1 MTLPFNANA
10 FRQHFPLFQQSEN
23 RSLVYLDNAASHQRP
38 QCLIDAIVHF
48 YSHQNANA
56 HRSSHRLAR
65 AATQAIETS
74 RQKAADFLGA
84 EHKDT
89 IVFTRGAT
97 EALNLL
103 AASLCQELQA
113 GDEILLSEIEHHA
126 NLVPWQMAAEKYQLT
141 LKFIPYSISQRQL
154 ELESLTELVSDK
166 TKIVSISGASNT
178 LGCITQL
185 GTIKST
191 LPSDSL
197 FIVDAAQLCA
207 HQVINVQQLDC
218 DFLVCSAHKFYGPS
232 GVGLLYGKPHRLDDL
247 APWQGGGE
255 MVNEV
260 KLQGS
265 IYAAAPHKFEPGTSA
280 LADIAAL
287 ASSLDFI
294 KQQNFSAMQ
303 QHEEG
308 LCRQLH
314 QGLQGLAHI
323 QLHTRIQNNIGI
335 VSFSCGGKED
345 ELAHILDQSDIA
357 IRSGQHCTHPLLAKL
372 GCSDILRASIAA
384 YNTSADIQTLVEAV
398 KNWNNEQQ
406 DEEHLGEKRINAN
419 QQINQGVQL
428 LQFNNEDLLK
438 LNNWKKRHKLILRW
452 GQLLP
457 QQDHIRSDSNLVS
470 GCETKLWLH
479 AKQKADKIIFH
490 WDSDSRLIRGLAAVC
505 INPVQGKNKQT
516 IAVTDFQKILS
527 DLGLEQHLS
536 PSRNNGIHSL
546 IKAILKTVQA
556 DF

>member
-1 MTLPFNANA
+1 MTLPFDVHA
-10 FRQHFPLFQQSEN
+10 FRQHFPLFQQFEN
-23 RSLVYLDNAASHQRP
+23 QSLVYLDNAASHQRP

-74 RQKAADFLGA
+74 RQKAAEFLGA

-89 IVFTRGAT
+89 IIFTRGAT

-126 NLVPWQMAAEKYQLT
+126 NLVPWQMAAEKYQLK
-141 LKFIPYSISQRQL
+141 LKFIPYSTSQQQLQL
-154 ELESLTELVSDK
+154 ELLPELISDK

-185 GTIKST
+185 DTIKSA
-191 LPSDSL
+191 LPSDSI

-207 HQVINVQQLDC
+207 HQTVDVQQLNC
-218 DFLVCSAHKFYGPS
+218 DFLVCSAHKFYGPT
-232 GVGLLYGKPHRLDDL
+232 GVGLLYGKPQRLESL

-255 MVNEV
+255 MVSEV
-260 KLQGS
+260 KLQS
-265 IYAAAPHKFEPGTSA
+265 SLYAAPPHKFEPGTSA

-294 KQQNFSAMQ
+294 QQQNLTAMQ
-303 QHEEG
+303 QHEQK
-308 LCRQLH
+308 LCHQLH

-323 QLHTRIQNNIGI
+323 QLHSKTQNNIGV

-345 ELAHILDQSDIA
+345 ELAHLLDQSDIA
-357 IRSGQHCTHPLLAKL
+357 IRSGQHCTHPLLARL
-372 GCSDILRASIAA
+372 GCSNLLRASIAA
-384 YNTSADIQTLVEAV
+384 YNTSDDIQTLIGEV
-398 KNWNNEQQ
+398 KHWSDEQQ
-406 DEEHLGEKRINAN
+406 FDGHLDTKNINVGQTN
-419 QQINQGVQL
+419 DQSIQP

-438 LNNWKKRHKLILRW
+438 LSSWKERHKLILRW
-452 GQLLP
+452 GQKLP
-457 QQDHIRSDSNLVS
+457 QQDHIRCDANLVS

-479 AKQKADKIIFH
+479 ASREAGGIIFY

-505 INPVQGKNKQT
+505 INPIQGKNSQ
-516 IAVTDFQKILS
+516 AVAATDFQETLS
-527 DLGLEQHLS
+527 NLGLEQHLS
-536 PSRNNGIHSL
+536 PSRNNGIHAL
-546 IKAILKTVQA
+546 IKAILKIAQTGC
-556 DF
+556 